1 MRSWHALD
9 LTGEPTVPPSWPWLP
24 PAGGSFEEGLANVVL
39 GVDEHPRKPLTM
51 EDYLNSR
58 YIVAPFHLYDCCL
71 VSNGGIAVILTSAQR
86 ARTLKQPSVYV
97 LVMRNYNGWSS
108 S

>member
-1 MRSWHALD
+1 
-9 LTGEPTVPPSWPWLP
+9 
-24 PAGGSFEEGLANVVL
+24 VVL